1 MKYRVFLDPVRKSLK
16 KTPRVICHK
25 VQIWADMIEKEG
37 LPAVQATRGFRDHS
51 LKGRHKGQRSVYL
64 NKKWR
69 LIYTMSKEHKLMIIT
84 VKEVIPHD
92 Y

>member
-1 MKYRVFLDPVRKSLK
+1 MYVVDLRLVKKSLK
-16 KTPRVICHK
+16 KVPYFIRDK
-25 VQIWADMIEKEG
+25 VQIWAGMVEKKG
-37 LPAVQATRGFRDHS
+37 LPTVQKVRGFKDHV
-51 LKGRHKGQRSVYL
+51 LRGNRKGQRSVYL

-69 LIYTMSKEHKLMIIT
+69 LIYTVSKEGQINIII

>member
-1 MKYRVFLDPVRKSLK
+1 MYTVDLTSVKKSLRK
-16 KTPRVICHK
+16 VPYFIRDK
-25 VQIWADMIEKEG
+25 VQVWADMVEKEG
-37 LPAVQATRGFRDHS
+37 LPVVQKVGGFRDHI
-51 LKGRHKGQRSVYL
+51 LKGNRKGQRSVYL

-69 LIYTMSKEHKLMIIT
+69 LIYTVNKEGQISIIT

>member
-1 MKYRVFLDPVRKSLK
+1 MYIVDLEPVKKSLK
-16 KTPRVICHK
+16 KVPYFICDK
-25 VQIWADMIEKEG
+25 VHIWADMVEKEG
-37 LPAVQATRGFRDHS
+37 LPAVQKVGGFRDHM
-51 LKGRHKGQRSVYL
+51 LKGNRKGQRSVYL

-69 LIYTMSKEHKLMIIT
+69 LIYTVNKESQINVII